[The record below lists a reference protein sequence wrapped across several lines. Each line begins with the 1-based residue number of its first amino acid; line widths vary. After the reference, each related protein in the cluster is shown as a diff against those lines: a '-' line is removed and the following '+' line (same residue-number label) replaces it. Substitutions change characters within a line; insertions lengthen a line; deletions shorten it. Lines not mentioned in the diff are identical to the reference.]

1 MKSSDGKA
9 LALNTITVPSDIKII
24 PLFTQYA
31 GENGIYQLKFIPDA
45 PFGENVQLY
54 LRDKYL
60 NQLQPISSEFIYTYH
75 VASTD
80 GSSDIERFE
89 LVLVPNE
96 VVANKVNLESS
107 IGLTIFPNP
116 GNAGKEVQIQANGLN
131 GSMAYLEVTDILGK
145 LLYQTSTAVGNQKQ
159 VSFNYRIDLP
169 VGVYIIKIGDGNTVL
184 SKKLIVR

>member
-1 MKSSDGKA
+1 
-9 LALNTITVPSDIKII
+9 
-24 PLFTQYA
+24 
-31 GENGIYQLKFIPDA
+31 
-45 PFGENVQLY
+45 
-54 LRDKYL
+54 
-60 NQLQPISSEFIYTYH
+60 
-75 VASTD
+75 
-80 GSSDIERFE
+80 
-89 LVLVPNE
+89 VPNE
-96 VVANKVNLESS
+96 VVANKVNLQSS